1 MCIWKNKVT
10 NHNLL
15 HFIQISFRTST
26 KSTEKNIV
34 SSNALKL
41 FQLSNFTTG
50 RRLFFT
56 NDKVNCFIRNTPLP
70 PSGKH
75 DPAWYTYIHTAQTGG
90 IHKIQKAKK
99 TVDEAACDRLFDIFI
114 PFSTISNSPIPR
126 KIMALRHF
134 PPYLPAWPPDRLQYR
149 HPQSLVSRRSL
160 LYLTY
165 TKSG

>member
-75 DPAWYTYIHTAQTGG
+75 DPALYTYIHTAQTGAHSASIKSKKQKRQSMKLPATVFLTYLFRSQQYQILLSLSKSWLLGTFPHICQLGRLIGCNTG
-90 IHKIQKAKK
+90 IH
-99 TVDEAACDRLFDIFI
+99 
-114 PFSTISNSPIPR
+114 N
-126 KIMALRHF
+126 
-134 PPYLPAWPPDRLQYR
+134 
-149 HPQSLVSRRSL
+149 L
-160 LYLTY
+160 LYLAVHY
-165 TKSG
+165 FI